1 MNRGGV
7 HHHRRRRQ
15 QQQQQQ
21 HHESSLV
28 QQMMIGRSPN
38 PSFWSMNE
46 LMMMPPQEMPNLL
59 SSTSSLYSSSK
70 EFPTFLK
77 ALSPKIPCH
86 DHRSQELPESWSQL
100 LLGNLVEEEGEC
112 AYAPMFESSTDVQS
126 LVDHV
131 LKEDI
136 SHCGNFEE
144 HHQEDE
150 QGTSRSPRSC
160 VTTSFSNNHILD
172 FSNSS
177 KAAQRKQNHQ
187 ADHHHLSPDQWNG
200 NSSGPTFK
208 KARVQA
214 SSVVSPLKVRK
225 EKLGDRIAALHQ
237 LVSPFGKTDTA
248 SVLLE
253 AIGYIRFLHGQ
264 IQALSSPYL
273 GKASRDSTSSHGSY
287 HQVDDGD
294 HEGGTDLRSRG
305 LCLAPAS
312 FTLQVEKDSA
322 ACFWAP
328 NYNLDM
334 GDDDEKL
341 TY

>member
-7 HHHRRRRQ
+7 HHNHHHRRRRRQ
-15 QQQQQQ
+15 QQQQ
-21 HHESSLV
+21 HESSLV
-28 QQMMIGRSPN
+28 QQMMIGSSPS

-46 LMMMPPQEMPNLL
+46 LMMMPPQEMPNL
-59 SSTSSLYSSSK
+59 SSSK
-70 EFPTFLK
+70 EFPKFLK

-86 DHRSQELPESWSQL
+86 DQRSQELPESWSQL

-112 AYAPMFESSTDVQS
+112 TYAPIFESSTNLQN

-136 SHCGNFEE
+136 SYCGNFEE

-160 VTTSFSNNHILD
+160 VTTSFSNNNILD

-187 ADHHHLSPDQWNG
+187 ADHHHLSPDQNFNAKWNG
-200 NSSGPTFK
+200 NSGGPSFK

-214 SSVVSPLKVRK
+214 SSVVSSLKVRT

-253 AIGYIRFLHGQ
+253 TIGYIRFLHGQ
-264 IQALSSPYL
+264 IQALSSPYI

-294 HEGGTDLRSRG
+294 QEGGKDLRSRG

-312 FTLQVEKDSA
+312 FTLQVDQKDIA
-322 ACFWAP
+322 ASFWAH
-328 NYNLDM
+328 N
-334 GDDDEKL
+334 
-341 TY
+341 